1 MYSKIYDPFLKKK
14 IKINSRRGINLLKQY
29 YTIYGGK
36 PAGKITKMESIS
48 EDDKIPSIE
57 EIVKQQEDRIN
68 ELKSIIN
75 FYESDNTK
83 INNFNEV
90 IKNIYKKLCWVK
102 RTPRKY
108 EWTENKPEEIP
119 TLEEFRILA
128 VMSYLPVIQG
138 KNKSVHTYG
147 VPI

>member
-14 IKINSRRGINLLKQY
+14 IEINSKRGINLLKQY
-29 YTIYGGK
+29 YSIYGGK

-48 EDDKIPSIE
+48 EEDKDPSLE
-57 EIVKQQEDRIN
+57 ELVKKHENRIN

-75 FYESDNTK
+75 FYESDNSK
-83 INNFNEV
+83 IDNFNEV
-90 IKNIYKKLCWVK
+90 IKNIYSKLCWVK
-102 RTPRKY
+102 RLSRKY

>member
-1 MYSKIYDPFLKKK
+1 MYTEIYDPFLKKK
-14 IKINSRRGINLLKQY
+14 IKINSKRGINLLKQY
-29 YTIYGGK
+29 YTIIGGK
-36 PAGKITKMESIS
+36 PKGKMTRMESIT
-48 EDDKIPSIE
+48 EDDKILSIE
-57 EIVKQQEDRIN
+57 EIVKQQKDRID
-68 ELKSIIN
+68 ELKSIID

-90 IKNIYKKLCWVK
+90 IKNIYRKLCWVK
-102 RTPRKY
+102 STPKRY

-147 VPI
+147 VSI